1 VELSELI
8 KELDIITISGAEPGT
23 VSDICYDSRRCEED
37 SLFVAVP
44 GLKYD
49 GHNYISEA
57 IKRGARSIIHE
68 KDVSTNPGVSFIKV
82 ENSRRAL
89 GKLGKKFFHNPTS
102 ELCLIGVTGTNGKT
116 TVSYLLE
123 SILEAAG
130 FRVGVIGTINYRF
143 GGNAFE
149 SSITTPESLDLQR
162 IFRNMVDAGT
172 THVIVEVSSHALD
185 LGRVDDC
192 EYDIGIFTNLSQD
205 HLDYHLTLDNYFLA
219 KRRFFSEILKEGK
232 KMIINIDDSWGRQ
245 LFEEMGAT
253 GLTFG
258 IDRQTHVSSDEYT
271 LSLNGINAT
280 VKTPRGSIAI
290 TSPMIGKFN
299 LYNLLASTAA
309 ATVLHIPERYIQAGI
324 KGLENV
330 PGRLEKVSG
339 SDEPAIFVDYAHTED
354 ALKSVLE
361 NLSEFKKKK
370 IITVFGCG
378 GDRDRGKRPLMG
390 RAAAA
395 FSDLAIITSD
405 NPRTENPLAIIDEIE
420 RGVRLDTIRKYRP
433 EDYHRGF
440 DGKGYI
446 VIPDRTEAIHL
457 AIRIAEQDDI
467 VLIAGKGHEDYQIIG
482 ETKIWFDDT
491 VIARKALEQRRSGR
505 AG

>member
-1 VELSELI
+1 MELSELI
-8 KELDIITISGAEPGT
+8 RELDVITISGEEAGT
-23 VSDICYDSRRCEED
+23 VSDICYDSRKCERD

-57 IKRGARSIIHE
+57 IRRGARSIIHE
-68 KDVSTNPGVSFIKV
+68 KDVPPNPGVSFIRV
-82 ENSRRAL
+82 ENSRRVL
-89 GKLGKKFFHNPTS
+89 GKLAKKFFHNPTS

-116 TVSYLLE
+116 TVTYLLE

-130 FRVGVIGTINYRF
+130 FHVGVIGTINYRF
-143 GGNAFE
+143 GGDTFE
-149 SSITTPESLDLQR
+149 TSITTPESLDLQR
-162 IFRNMVDAGT
+162 IFRNMVDAGI
-172 THVIVEVSSHALD
+172 THVIMEVSSHALD

-205 HLDYHLTLDNYFLA
+205 HLDYHYTFDNYFLA
-219 KRRFFSEILKEGK
+219 KRRFFSDILKEGK
-232 KMIINIDDSWGRQ
+232 KMIINVDDSWGRR
-245 LFEEMGAT
+245 LFEEMDDSV
-253 GLTFG
+253 LTFG
-258 IDRQTHVSSDEYT
+258 IKHQTHVSSDDYT

-280 VKTPRGSIAI
+280 VKTPRGNISI

-299 LYNLLASTAA
+299 LYNILASAAA
-309 ATVLHIPERYIQAGI
+309 ATVIQIPEKYIQAGI
-324 KGLENV
+324 KGLESV
-330 PGRLEKVSG
+330 PGRLEKVSE

-361 NLSEFKKKK
+361 NLSEFKTKK

-390 RAAAA
+390 RAAAE
-395 FSDLAIITSD
+395 FSDLAIVTSD

-420 RGVRLDTIRKYRP
+420 KGVRSDTMRKYRSQ
-433 EDYHRGF
+433 DYHSGF
-440 DGKGYI
+440 DEKGYI
-446 VIPDRTEAIHL
+446 VIPDRTEAINL

-491 VIARKALEQRRSGR
+491 VVARKALEQRRSGR

>member
-1 VELSELI
+1 MELSELI
-8 KELDIITISGAEPGT
+8 KELDIIHISGEEAGV
-23 VSDICYDSRRCEED
+23 VSDICYDSRRSQED
-37 SLFVAVP
+37 SLFVAIS
-44 GLKYD
+44 GLKFD
-49 GHNYISEA
+49 GHDYISDA
-57 IKRGARSIIHE
+57 IKRGARYIIHE
-68 KDVSTNPGVSFIKV
+68 KDVSINPGISFIKV
-82 ENSRRAL
+82 ADSRRTL
-89 GKLGKKFFHNPTS
+89 GKLGKKFFRNPTS

-116 TVSYLLE
+116 TVTYLLE
-123 SILEAAG
+123 SILESAG

-143 GGNAFE
+143 GGNTFE

-162 IFRNMVDAGT
+162 IFRNMVNAGI

-192 EYDIGIFTNLSQD
+192 EYDLGIFTNLSQD

-219 KRRFFSEILKEGK
+219 KRRFFSDILKEGK
-232 KMIINIDDSWGRQ
+232 KMIINVDDPWGRQ
-245 LFEEMGAT
+245 LFEKVGSA

-258 IDRQTHVSSDEYT
+258 IEHRTHVFSDEYT

-280 VKTPRGSIAI
+280 LKIPQGSIAI

-299 LYNLLASTAA
+299 LYNILASTAA
-309 ATVLHIPERYIQAGI
+309 AAVLMIPEKYIKAGI
-324 KGLENV
+324 KRLEKV

-339 SDEPAIFVDYAHTED
+339 SDEPAVFVDYAHTED

-361 NLSEFKKKK
+361 NLSEFKTKK

-390 RAAAA
+390 RAAAE

-420 RGVRLDTIRKYRP
+420 RGVRSGTIRKYRP
-433 EDYHRGF
+433 VDYHSGF
-440 DGKGYI
+440 DEKGYI
-446 VIPDRTEAIHL
+446 VISDRTEAIHL

-467 VLIAGKGHEDYQIIG
+467 VLIAGKGHEDYQILG

>member
-1 VELSELI
+1 MELSELI
-8 KELDIITISGAEPGT
+8 KELDIIHVSGEEEGT
-23 VSDICYDSRRCEED
+23 VSDICYDSRRCEEN
-37 SLFVAVP
+37 SLFVAVS

-57 IKRGARSIIHE
+57 IKRGARYIIHE
-68 KDVSTNPGVSFIKV
+68 KDVATNPGISFIKV

-89 GKLGKKFFHNPTS
+89 GKLGKTFFHNPTS

-116 TVSYLLE
+116 TVTYLLE

-130 FRVGVIGTINYRF
+130 FHVGVIGTINYRF
-143 GGNAFE
+143 GGNTFE

-162 IFRNMVDAGT
+162 IFRNMVDAGV

-192 EYDIGIFTNLSQD
+192 EYNIGMFTNLSQD
-205 HLDYHLTLDNYFLA
+205 HLDYHHTLDNYFLA
-219 KRRFFSEILKEGK
+219 KRRFFSDILKEGK
-232 KMIINIDDSWGRQ
+232 KMIINIDDTWGRR
-245 LFEEMGAT
+245 LFEEMGDSV
-253 GLTFG
+253 LTFG
-258 IDRQTHVSSDEYT
+258 IENETHVSSNNYT
-271 LSLNGINAT
+271 LSLNGIDAT
-280 VKTPRGSIAI
+280 VKTPRGSIFI

-299 LYNLLASTAA
+299 LYNILASTAA
-309 ATVLHIPERYIQAGI
+309 ATVLHIPEKYIQAGI

-339 SDEPAIFVDYAHTED
+339 SDEPAVFVDYAHTED

-361 NLSEFKKKK
+361 NLSEFKTKK

-390 RAAAA
+390 RAAAE

-420 RGVRLDTIRKYRP
+420 RGVRSGMIRKYDP
-433 EDYHRGF
+433 EDYHSGF
-440 DGKGYI
+440 DEKGYI

-457 AIRIAEQDDI
+457 AIRIAEQVDI
-467 VLIAGKGHEDYQIIG
+467 VLIAGKGHEDYQILG

-491 VIARKALEQRRSGR
+491 VIAREALEQRRSRR